1 MELGGGLI
9 EAISPAPRRA
19 FPLKGLTYLALPIF
33 VTSINPKA
41 TKVLVSQQRCQ
52 QEGYLE
58 QAFRPVESSLIPDD
72 TFRARITFSIATVRD
87 GCMRIKKMNAR
98 RDKDYVDV
106 VSELSYWQ
114 ERFNHGS
121 FISDSFEKKCV
132 PVIKLACEI
141 YLRDPHGTEASWA
154 AALYHRIPPLTSRLN
169 TEITK
174 HVARLCWS
182 RLNESSQAEPHS
194 SPRLQ

>member
-1 MELGGGLI
+1 MP
-9 EAISPAPRRA
+9 IS
-19 FPLKGLTYLALPIF
+19 

-41 TKVLVSQQRCQ
+41 TMLLVNQQRSQ
-52 QEGYLE
+52 QEGHIE
-58 QAFRPVESSLIPDD
+58 QAFRPVESSLIVDD

-87 GCMRIKKMNAR
+87 GCMRIKKMSAR

-154 AALYHRIPPLTSRLN
+154 AALHHRIPPLTSRLN
-169 TEITK
+169 AEITK
-174 HVARLCWS
+174 HVAQLCWN
-182 RLNESSQAEPHS
+182 RLNESDQTEPYS

>member
-1 MELGGGLI
+1 M
-9 EAISPAPRRA
+9 
-19 FPLKGLTYLALPIF
+19 PIF

-41 TKVLVSQQRCQ
+41 TMVLVSQQRCQ
-52 QEGYLE
+52 KEGHIE
-58 QAFRPVESSLIPDD
+58 QAFRPVESSLIADD
-72 TFRARITFSIATVRD
+72 TFRARVAFSIATVRD
-87 GCMRIKKMNAR
+87 GGMRIKKMNAR

-141 YLRDPHGTEASWA
+141 YLRDPHGTEASWS

-169 TEITK
+169 ADITK
-174 HVARLCWS
+174 HVAQLCWS